1 MLFLS
6 LWWRYSLCWGWQSP
20 SFQPTRGLSSFVQG
34 SPPAWTLPPDKYLFS
49 LSNPFHVSP
58 GSLLILYY
66 FLLDSVS
73 LIMESYITVTLN
85 APFTYQ
91 FDQMIISLLELPTLN
106 LWNSTYQ
113 SFSFKWKFLPFRL
126 VAAISLSQREAK
138 IGTYRYIQELWRK
151 KQSYAMHFLLKVGCW
166 QYCLLSAPRR
176 TLHPTRP
183 HKACR
188 LGHKT
193 KQGYV
198 TYQIPVS
205 CVGHTC
211 LRVPVTASL
220 IILAKVCLKPSFYRG
235 GVSWMPLWGSESP
248 GFLLGWWRFYR
259 QILWG
264 YPHSIKLPEEILTP
278 SGSPNQSKSTGS
290 YKGWHPQV

>member
-6 LWWRYSLCWGWQSP
+6 LWWRYSLGWGWQSP

-113 SFSFKWKFLPFRL
+113 SFSFHSSNIKLIFSFFTSIPYSFQTQTCHRIFLFTFFPCL
-126 VAAISLSQREAK
+126 
-138 IGTYRYIQELWRK
+138 ELW
-151 KQSYAMHFLLKVGCW
+151 SPLPD
-166 QYCLLSAPRR
+166 LSLQTPPAEISSGYS
-176 TLHPTRP
+176 
-183 HKACR
+183 R
-188 LGHKT
+188 L
-193 KQGYV
+193 
-198 TYQIPVS
+198 S
-205 CVGHTC
+205 
-211 LRVPVTASL
+211 
-220 IILAKVCLKPSFYRG
+220 
-235 GVSWMPLWGSESP
+235 
-248 GFLLGWWRFYR
+248 
-259 QILWG
+259 
-264 YPHSIKLPEEILTP
+264 
-278 SGSPNQSKSTGS
+278 
-290 YKGWHPQV
+290 